1 MRFQKLCKI
10 CKIKPLLFKTQWEI
24 VLFEFVCR
32 RERSWRCGRWIKSS
46 AESEQED
53 WSCFSK
59 KPQGANN
66 SWMMA
71 RQHTSA
77 SVTSVFGFS
86 VITDQNITIF
96 WLMYNM
102 LSNKKCLALSI
113 DVQHVD
119 AFNNYQALTW
129 TSVQLVKKKLFINSL
144 NGKLFAFDVKPCSN
158 HSKQK
163 VWLGVMKWNINCS
176 NWE

>member
-1 MRFQKLCKI
+1 MGNCVVWICLQKGKKLEVW
-10 CKIKPLLFKTQWEI
+10 PLNKELGW
-24 VLFEFVCR
+24 VGA
-32 RERSWRCGRWIKSS
+32 RS
-46 AESEQED
+46 
-53 WSCFSK
+53 FSK

-119 AFNNYQALTW
+119 AFNNYRALTC
-129 TSVQLVKKKLFINSL
+129 SIGEKKLFINSL